1 MKKTGTIAAGV
12 AVLVLLAAGAAW
24 WTQRTPWGTPGDRP
38 PLSGAVASFV
48 LADRP
53 EPAPEITFSDAA
65 GNTLH
70 LADFK
75 GRVVLLN
82 LWATWC
88 APCVKEMPA
97 LDRLEAKLGGPDFT
111 VLALSIDREG
121 LAKVQPF
128 FEQNRIAALAP
139 YLDQAGRAP
148 ALFGARGLPTTILID
163 RDGTV
168 IGRQE
173 KAAEWDDDG
182 TQTLLRFY
190 LDRGKA
196 GSA

>member
-1 MKKTGTIAAGV
+1 MRKGLRIVAGAAGL
-12 AVLVLLAAGAAW
+12 AVVLAAGAAW
-24 WTQRTPWGTPGDRP
+24 WTLRAPKDRP
-38 PLSGAVASFV
+38 PLGGAVASFV

-65 GNTLH
+65 GNTLR
-70 LADFK
+70 LADFRGK
-75 GRVVLLN
+75 VVLLN

-97 LDRLEAKLGGPDFT
+97 LDRLQAKLGGPDFA

-128 FEQNRIAALAP
+128 FAQNRIASLPP
-139 YLDQAGRAP
+139 YLDQGGRAP
-148 ALFGARGLPTTILID
+148 AAFGARGLPTTLLID
-163 RDGTV
+163 RDGRV

-173 KAAEWDDDG
+173 GAAAWDDDSAVA
-182 TQTLLRFY
+182 LLRFY

-196 GSA
+196 GAA

>member
-1 MKKTGTIAAGV
+1 MRKRATIAAGV
-12 AVLVLLAAGAAW
+12 AGLALLLAAGAAW
-24 WTQRTPWGTPGDRP
+24 WTQRTPEGRP
-38 PLSGAVASFV
+38 PLGGTVASFV

-65 GNTLH
+65 GNTLR

-75 GRVVLLN
+75 GKVVLVN

-97 LDRLEAKLGGPDFT
+97 LDRLQAKLGGADFA

-128 FEQNRIAALAP
+128 FDAHKIAALAP
-139 YLDQAGRAP
+139 YLDTGGRSP
-148 ALFGARGLPTTILID
+148 AQFGARGLPTTLLID

-168 IGRQE
+168 VGRQE
-173 KAAEWDDDG
+173 GAAEWDDDSSIA
-182 TQTLLRFY
+182 LLRYY

>member
-1 MKKTGTIAAGV
+1 MRKRATIAAG
-12 AVLVLLAAGAAW
+12 AAGLALLLAAGAAW
-24 WTQRTPWGTPGDRP
+24 WTQRAPEGRP
-38 PLSGAVASFV
+38 PLVGTVASFV

-65 GNTLH
+65 GNTLR

-75 GRVVLLN
+75 GKVVLVN

-97 LDRLEAKLGGPDFT
+97 LDRLQAKLGGADFA

-128 FEQNRIAALAP
+128 FDAHKIAALAP
-139 YLDQAGRAP
+139 YLDPGGRSP
-148 ALFGARGLPTTILID
+148 AQLGARGLPTTLLLD

-168 IGRQE
+168 VGRQE
-173 KAAEWDDDG
+173 GAAEWDDDSSIA
-182 TQTLLRFY
+182 LLRYY

-196 GSA
+196 KSA

>member
-1 MKKTGTIAAGV
+1 MSRRGTIAGGV
-12 AVLVLLAAGAAW
+12 AGLVLLLAAGAAW
-24 WTQRTPWGTPGDRP
+24 WTQRTPEGRP
-38 PLSGAVASFV
+38 PLGGAVASFV
-48 LADRP
+48 LADRT
-53 EPAPEITFSDAA
+53 EPAPKITFSDAA
-65 GNTLH
+65 GNTLR

-75 GRVVLLN
+75 GKVVLVN

-97 LDRLEAKLGGPDFT
+97 LDRLQAKLGGPDFA

-128 FEQNRIAALAP
+128 FTQNKIAALSA
-139 YLDQAGRAP
+139 YLDPAGRSP
-148 ALFGARGLPTTILID
+148 AQFGARGLPTTLLID

-168 IGRQE
+168 VGRQE
-173 KAAEWDDDG
+173 GAAEWDDDSSVK
-182 TQTLLRFY
+182 LLRFY

-196 GSA
+196 KSA

>member
-1 MKKTGTIAAGV
+1 MRKGLRIAAGV
-12 AVLVLLAAGAAW
+12 AGLVVLAAGAAW
-24 WTQRTPWGTPGDRP
+24 WTLRAPGGRP

-65 GNTLH
+65 GNTLR
-70 LADFK
+70 LADFRGK
-75 GRVVLLN
+75 VVLLN

-97 LDRLEAKLGGPDFT
+97 LDRLQAKLGGPDFA

-121 LAKVQPF
+121 LAKVQGF
-128 FEQNRIAALAP
+128 FAQNRIAALPP
-139 YLDQAGRAP
+139 YLDPSGRAP
-148 ALFGARGLPTTILID
+148 AAFGARGLPTTLLID
-163 RDGTV
+163 RDGRLV
-168 IGRQE
+168 GRQE
-173 KAAEWDDDG
+173 GAAAWDADSALS
-182 TQTLLRFY
+182 LLRFY

>member
-1 MKKTGTIAAGV
+1 MRKRATIAAGV
-12 AVLVLLAAGAAW
+12 AGLALLLAAGAAW
-24 WTQRTPWGTPGDRP
+24 WTQRVPEGRP
-38 PLSGAVASFV
+38 PLGGTVASFV

-65 GNTLH
+65 GNTLR
-70 LADFK
+70 LADFRGK
-75 GRVVLLN
+75 VVLVN

-97 LDRLEAKLGGPDFT
+97 LDRLQAKLGGADFT

-128 FEQNRIAALAP
+128 FAANKIGALAP
-139 YLDQAGRAP
+139 YLDPGGRSP
-148 ALFGARGLPTTILID
+148 ATFGARGLPTTLLID

-168 IGRQE
+168 VGRQE
-173 KAAEWDDDG
+173 GAAEWDDDSSVA
-182 TQTLLRFY
+182 LLRYY

>member
-1 MKKTGTIAAGV
+1 MSRRGTIAAGV
-12 AVLVLLAAGAAW
+12 AGLVLLLAAGAAW
-24 WTQRTPWGTPGDRP
+24 WTLRAPEGRP
-38 PLSGAVASFV
+38 PLGGAVASFV

-53 EPAPEITFSDAA
+53 EPAPEITFSDGA
-65 GNTLH
+65 GNTLR

-88 APCVKEMPA
+88 APCVEEMPA

-111 VLALSIDREG
+111 VLALSVDREG

-128 FEQNRIAALAP
+128 FAEHGIAVLDA
-139 YLDQAGRAP
+139 YLDPAGRSP
-148 ALFGARGLPTTILID
+148 TLFGVRGLPTTLLID

-168 IGRQE
+168 VGRQE
-173 KAAEWDDDG
+173 GAAEWDDDG
-182 TQTLLRFY
+182 ALRLLGYY
-190 LDRGKA
+190 LDRGEA
-196 GSA
+196 GAV

>member
-1 MKKTGTIAAGV
+1 MRKRATIAAG
-12 AVLVLLAAGAAW
+12 AAGLALLLAAGAAW
-24 WTQRTPWGTPGDRP
+24 WTQRTPEGRP
-38 PLSGAVASFV
+38 PLGGTVASFV

-65 GNTLH
+65 GNTLR

-75 GRVVLLN
+75 GKVVLVN

-97 LDRLEAKLGGPDFT
+97 LDRLQAKLGGADFG

-128 FEQNRIAALAP
+128 FDAHKIAALAP
-139 YLDQAGRAP
+139 YLDTGGRSP
-148 ALFGARGLPTTILID
+148 AQFGARGLPTTLLID

-168 IGRQE
+168 VGRQE
-173 KAAEWDDDG
+173 GAAEWDDDSSIA
-182 TQTLLRFY
+182 LLRYY